1 MKVWYVFSQF
11 PAPSETFAGT
21 DVRVLRR
28 LGVDVRAV
36 NLRPSHPRAAELLQE
51 WDLADLEVDAVRP
64 GKLATGL
71 AVMAWRPAALAW
83 LMATI
88 LRDNWRQPVHVLKS
102 LLALPRV
109 FQLHRA
115 LAADPPDVVHLFWG
129 HYASLLGLLVRHT
142 CPEVGVTVFLG
153 AYDLRTRYATS
164 TTLARA
170 AHAVF
175 THARANLPLLV
186 EAGVP
191 ADKVQVVWR
200 GVDFA
205 RLLAPGVARRP
216 FRIATAG
223 RLTPEK
229 GMAEVVEAFARIQTD
244 WPEASL
250 CVMGEGP
257 QRAALERRVQERG
270 LRGVE
275 FTGHLAHSEVFRRL
289 AEAEV
294 FLFLSREEHLPNAV
308 KEAMAAGCACVV
320 SRTWGIEELVQDG
333 ETGCVVA
340 VGDVVGA
347 AAAVGRLWR
356 EPAWRARLVARAR
369 AHLERH
375 FDAARSMRR
384 YVEVW
389 ESYLRGQGQDRPAAF
404 PHGRGIEVTAQGR
417 LS

>member
-1 MKVWYVFSQF
+1 M
-11 PAPSETFAGT
+11 
-21 DVRVLRR
+21 
-28 LGVDVRAV
+28 RAV
-36 NLRPSHPRAAELLQE
+36 NLRPSHPRATELLRE
-51 WDLADLEVDAVRP
+51 WDLADLEVDAVSP
-64 GKLATGL
+64 GKLAAGL
-71 AVMAWRPAALAW
+71 AAMALRPGWLAALV
-83 LMATI
+83 ATI
-88 LRDNWRQPVHVLKS
+88 LRDNWRQPVHVFKS

-109 FQLHRA
+109 FQLRRA
-115 LAADPPDVVHLFWG
+115 LAADPPDVLHLFWG
-129 HYASLLGLLVRHT
+129 HYASLLGLLVRRT
-142 CPEVGVTVFLG
+142 CPEVVVTVFLG

-164 TTLARA
+164 TTLARV

-175 THARANLPLLV
+175 THARANLPLLTG
-186 EAGVP
+186 AGVP

-205 RLLAPGVARRP
+205 RLQAPGVARQP

-229 GMAEVVEAFARIQTD
+229 GMAEVVEAFARVQTN

-250 CVMGEGP
+250 CVMGDGP
-257 QRAALERRVQERG
+257 QRAALDRRVREQG
-270 LRGVE
+270 LQGVE
-275 FTGHLAHSEVFRRL
+275 FTGHLAHGEVFRRL

-294 FLFLSREEHLPNAV
+294 FLFLSRQECLPNAV

-333 ETGCVVA
+333 ESGCVVA
-340 VGDVVGA
+340 EGDVAGA

-369 AHLERH
+369 AHLERY

-389 ESYLRGQGQDRPAAF
+389 ESCRRVQRRGRSAGLPAA
-404 PHGRGIEVTAQGR
+404 PVR
-417 LS
+417 

>member
-1 MKVWYVFSQF
+1 M
-11 PAPSETFAGT
+11 
-21 DVRVLRR
+21 
-28 LGVDVRAV
+28 RAV
-36 NLRPSHPRAAELLQE
+36 NLRPNHPRAAELLRE

-64 GKLATGL
+64 GKLAAGL
-71 AVMAWRPAALAW
+71 AAMARHPAALAW

-88 LRDNWRQPVHVLKS
+88 LMDNWRQPVHVFKS

-109 FQLHRA
+109 FQLRRA
-115 LAADPPDVVHLFWG
+115 LAADPPEVVHLFWG
-129 HYASLLGLLVRHT
+129 HYASLLGLLLRRT
-142 CPEVGVTVFLG
+142 CPEVVVTVFLG

-164 TTLARA
+164 TTLARV

-175 THARANLPLLV
+175 THARANLPLLTGAGIPAAKV
-186 EAGVP
+186 E
-191 ADKVQVVWR
+191 VVWR
-200 GVDFA
+200 GVDFQ
-205 RLLAPGVARRP
+205 RLQAPGVARRP

-229 GMAEVVEAFARIQTD
+229 GMAEVVEAFARIQAD

-257 QRAALERRVQERG
+257 QRAALERQVREQG
-270 LRGVE
+270 LQGVE
-275 FTGHLAHSEVFRRL
+275 FTGHLAHGEVFRRL

-294 FLFLSREEHLPNAV
+294 FLFLSRQESLPNAV

-340 VGDVVGA
+340 VGDVAGA

-375 FDAARSMRR
+375 FDAVRNMRR
-384 YVEVW
+384 YVQVW
-389 ESYLRGQGQDRPAAF
+389 ESCRQGQRRGGPTAS
-404 PHGRGIEVTAQGR
+404 PIGRGAEATARGR
-417 LS
+417 LA